1 YALIDSIGKKEKFD
15 KRLKWFMAM
24 ATGKWGIGYFDID
37 LKRLLR
43 FNDYENIRVGVG
55 LSTSD
60 KLSRWFSIG
69 GYAGYGIKDKAF
81 KFGGHGRI
89 NFNGNQTTFLQ
100 AEAASE
106 VLESAGTFFLGENSA
121 LISTENIRPLLISKM
136 DKVNFAKASLN
147 STVFNVIKASVY
159 SQVQV
164 RQSSFGYFT
173 NYGEPSVKEQK
184 NFIINETG
192 IQLRY
197 WPGEKFAE
205 SFGQLLSLGSKLPVF
220 SVNITKGFKNT
231 ISDYTGQF
239 GYTRI
244 DLRIDHKINF
254 RIKGY
259 VAYQLQAG
267 KVFGDVPY
275 SLQYNNKGSRSD
287 SYYVSAEKTFET
299 MYLNEFISTQY
310 AALFFSINSG
320 RVFKSNKYCNPELE
334 LVHNYGIGT
343 LDNRERLTNIEL
355 NDMSKGYTETGLRIK
370 NLLRSGYSSFGAGVF
385 YRYGNYA
392 YENAEKNLTYKLVLG
407 FVF

>member
-1 YALIDSIGKKEKFD
+1 
-15 KRLKWFMAM
+15 
-24 ATGKWGIGYFDID
+24 
-37 LKRLLR
+37 
-43 FNDYENIRVGVG
+43 
-55 LSTSD
+55 
-60 KLSRWFSIG
+60 
-69 GYAGYGIKDKAF
+69 
-81 KFGGHGRI
+81 RI